1 MIHRVDADLSPSV
14 RQGCSVLI
22 LAEGSAELSI
32 KPGDDGNACR
42 AGCLRAE
49 HNAISPENG
58 RDGLHAN
65 SILRNRHTKEGQR
78 RSLNSLQPRPRV
90 SVKRTGVQPSRT
102 IASRPAPL
110 FSELFN
116 SSYGE
121 PPVCCVNSG
130 QGEAANGPFVMDRT
144 SSKQTV
150 GRFPVSRQ
158 PPPGVDQD
166 PRPPCRIKPGASSRS
181 HPLLRPGHRQGTSP
195 GQRRGV
201 NVQPARSARRA
212 SRARRAM

>member
-1 MIHRVDADLSPSV
+1 MIHRLDADLSPSA
-14 RQGCSVLI
+14 QGCSVLI

-32 KPGDDGNACR
+32 KPCDDGNARR

-49 HNAISPENG
+49 PNAISPENG

-110 FSELFN
+110 FSWLFN

-121 PPVCCVNSG
+121 V
-130 QGEAANGPFVMDRT
+130 ANGLFVMDRT

-181 HPLLRPGHRQGTSP
+181 HPLLRPGPRQGTSP

-201 NVQPARSARRA
+201 NVQPAR
-212 SRARRAM
+212 

>member
-1 MIHRVDADLSPSV
+1 MIHRVDTDLSPSA
-14 RQGCSVLI
+14 QGCSVLI
-22 LAEGSAELSI
+22 LAEGSAELSR
-32 KPGDDGNACR
+32 KPCDDGNARR

-49 HNAISPENG
+49 PDAISPENG

-65 SILRNRHTKEGQR
+65 SIPRNRHTKEGQR

-110 FSELFN
+110 FSWLFN
-116 SSYGE
+116 SSYDIILRRASGLLCEFGYGE
-121 PPVCCVNSG
+121 V
-130 QGEAANGPFVMDRT
+130 ANGLFVMDRT

-181 HPLLRPGHRQGTSP
+181 HPLLRPGPRQGTSP
-195 GQRRGV
+195 GQRPGV
-201 NVQPARSARRA
+201 NVQPDR
-212 SRARRAM
+212 

>member
-1 MIHRVDADLSPSV
+1 MIHRVDTDLSPSA
-14 RQGCSVLI
+14 QGCSVLI
-22 LAEGSAELSI
+22 LAEGSAELSR
-32 KPGDDGNACR
+32 KPCDDGNARR

-49 HNAISPENG
+49 PDAISPENG

-65 SILRNRHTKEGQR
+65 SIPRNRHTKEGQR
-78 RSLNSLQPRPRV
+78 RSLNPLQPRPRV

-110 FSELFN
+110 FSWLFN
-116 SSYGE
+116 SSYG
-121 PPVCCVNSG
+121 VVNG
-130 QGEAANGPFVMDRT
+130 LFVMDRT

-181 HPLLRPGHRQGTSP
+181 HPLLRLGPRQGTSP

-201 NVQPARSARRA
+201 NVQPAR
-212 SRARRAM
+212 